1 MPNTRMVWILVRQVL
16 KNFVEKV
23 CITAT
28 AKMALLTI
36 LIVVGVILISIKMKS
51 QLLGVLQGLMS
62 NKKPAPK
69 SGLIKPR
76 E

>member
-1 MPNTRMVWILVRQVL
+1 
-16 KNFVEKV
+16 
-23 CITAT
+23 
-28 AKMALLTI
+28 MALLTI

-51 QLLGVLQGLMS
+51 RLLGFLKDFMG